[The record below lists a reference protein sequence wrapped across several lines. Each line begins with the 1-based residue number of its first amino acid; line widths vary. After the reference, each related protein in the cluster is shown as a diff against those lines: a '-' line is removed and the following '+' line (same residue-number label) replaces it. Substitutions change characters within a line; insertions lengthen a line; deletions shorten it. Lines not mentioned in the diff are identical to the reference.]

1 MLPGNK
7 LAALIANTQSQ
18 FKDNLHQT
26 NQHSLLMQFT
36 ALYILLWRKSQRR
49 MIWFECH
56 KKFLPTKYSR
66 RENVQ
71 DFRTFFIFH
80 KNLQK
85 WIKRVLFNS
94 FVKLSTW
101 LQGLSCVFSNLV
113 FLHGS
118 RKTNNI
124 FHQKNTAVSKHVLF

>member
-1 MLPGNK
+1 
-7 LAALIANTQSQ
+7 
-18 FKDNLHQT
+18 
-26 NQHSLLMQFT
+26 
-36 ALYILLWRKSQRR
+36 

-94 FVKLSTW
+94 FVKLST
-101 LQGLSCVFSNLV
+101 
-113 FLHGS
+113 
-118 RKTNNI
+118 
-124 FHQKNTAVSKHVLF
+124 